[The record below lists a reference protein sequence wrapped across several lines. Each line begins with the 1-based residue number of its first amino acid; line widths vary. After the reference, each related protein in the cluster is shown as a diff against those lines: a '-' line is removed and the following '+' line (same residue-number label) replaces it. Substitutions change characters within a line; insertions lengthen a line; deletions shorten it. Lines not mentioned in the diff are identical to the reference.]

1 MSGFV
6 IKVIL
11 ASKDKLGIILPLPI
25 FWKNMRSVSI
35 NSSLN
40 VCYNLPLKPS
50 SLGFFFG
57 LFSFQCFLFFSFL
70 FTDSICLLSISTL
83 SHPHKSQKKKK
94 NLNKL
99 EIKYFSQ
106 IQQRTEVTGHTTAPR
121 IGETDRVMT
130 WEQELRAET
139 PRDLAP
145 GQETSAILTKC
156 SELVVQSQQTPHSC
170 EFHLEKP

>member
-1 MSGFV
+1 MFIV
-6 IKVIL
+6 HFNTF
-11 ASKDKLGIILPLPI
+11 PTQQNP
-25 FWKNMRSVSI
+25 
-35 NSSLN
+35 
-40 VCYNLPLKPS
+40 
-50 SLGFFFG
+50 
-57 LFSFQCFLFFSFL
+57 
-70 FTDSICLLSISTL
+70 
-83 SHPHKSQKKKK
+83 KKKK

-156 SELVVQSQQTPHSC
+156 SELVVQS
-170 EFHLEKP
+170 